1 MEVKK
6 RKIRS
11 IGVKNGLDFFQFY
24 QSVKDNESDAI
35 VEEGFSQHESSQR
48 LFDIQILEN
57 GQNSDL
63 TKVGINAIKSHSKKL
78 IVK

>member
-1 MEVKK
+1 MVVKK
-6 RKIRS
+6 RQIRS
-11 IGVKNGLDFFQFY
+11 IAVKNGLDFFQFY
-24 QSVKDNESDAI
+24 QRMKDNESDAI

-57 GQNSDL
+57 GQNGDL
-63 TKVGINAIKSHSKKL
+63 TKVGINAIKSHTKKL

>member
-1 MEVKK
+1 M
-6 RKIRS
+6 
-11 IGVKNGLDFFQFY
+11 
-24 QSVKDNESDAI
+24 KDNESDAI

-57 GQNSDL
+57 GQNGDL
-63 TKVGINAIKSHSKKL
+63 TKVGINAIKSHTKKL